1 MSNEKDELNY
11 RTVFNLKAD
20 PFNPDPD
27 LRFLFEYASLEQCFT
42 MLKRLV
48 EGTEII
54 ILVIGEA
61 GSGKTTLLKRYLSSS
76 EASWKTCRIRIPPV
90 AEAKQSSLDKDV
102 DSYPAHIRQDVADPI
117 IIIDDAHKLTQKQL
131 KGLLQNAQSSSSARK
146 VKRFVFFCEPSLNE
160 TVSTIAKTLADET
173 AISKIFLPAMTREET
188 VAYLNYRL
196 ALAGYVGR
204 SLFRSSFIKQLHRS
218 TGGLPGRINVMAD
231 QWLKKE
237 YSIRKQLRRSFQSRI
252 HRRRKIVAWATAGFA
267 FIILS
272 LVVLYRY
279 QSTPEL
285 QPEVPKLAKTVI
297 RKKIVIADHLEKTP
311 PVIPEILSS
320 EKIKGQPPP
329 TLPPPKKPIE
339 VAKTTEPQISS
350 EPPVT
355 AEPLVSSKP
364 TVLSEPPVAP
374 EPPELSEPIV
384 SSKPPVEPETVVE
397 KQKTEKKTAHREEWL
412 LSQKS
417 SHYTIQ
423 IMGVRNEKWLLRF
436 IHENLPEQHHEI
448 AYYQTSYKG
457 KDWYPLLYGVY
468 ATKEDASTAMKELP
482 KEIKKASPWIRQMSA
497 VQKAIRK
504 RSKQ

>member
-11 RTVFNLKAD
+11 RTVFNLNAD

-27 LRFLFEYASLEQCFT
+27 LRFLFEYESLEQCFA

-76 EASWKTCRIRIPPV
+76 EANWKTCRIRINPV
-90 AEAKQSSLDKDV
+90 ADAKQSSLDKDV
-102 DSYPAHIRQDVADPI
+102 DSYPAHIRQNVTDLI

-131 KGLLQNAQSSSSARK
+131 KGLLQNAQSSSSARQ
-146 VKRFVFFCEPSLNE
+146 VKRFVFFGEPSLNE
-160 TVSTIAKTLADET
+160 TVSIISETLADET

-204 SLFRSSFIKQLHRS
+204 SLFRSSFVKKLHRS
-218 TGGLPGRINVMAD
+218 SGGLPGRINTMAD

-237 YSIRKQLRRSFQSRI
+237 YSLRKQLRRSFQSRV
-252 HRRRKIVAWATAGFA
+252 HRRRKIISWATLCFV

-272 LVVLYRY
+272 LVVLSRY

-285 QPEVPKLAKTVI
+285 QPEAPKLAKTVI
-297 RKKIVIADHLEKTP
+297 RKKIVMADHLEKTP
-311 PVIPEILSS
+311 PVMPDILSS
-320 EKIKGQPPP
+320 EKIKDQPLP
-329 TLPPPKKPIE
+329 TLPPPKKAIE

-350 EPPVT
+350 EPPVS
-355 AEPLVSSKP
+355 AVPLVSSKP
-364 TVLSEPPVAP
+364 TVLSEPPVSA
-374 EPPELSEPIV
+374 EPPKLSEPIV

-397 KQKTEKKTAHREEWL
+397 KKKPEKKTARREEWL

-417 SHYTIQ
+417 SYYTIQ
-423 IMGVRNEKWLLRF
+423 IMGVRNEKYLLNF
-436 IHENLPEQHHEI
+436 INEKLPAQHHEI

-468 ATKEDASTAMKELP
+468 ATQKDAAIAMKKLP
-482 KEIKKASPWIRQMSA
+482 KEIKKASPWIRQMAA